1 LPHPLSIGS
10 GGSARDVVGER
21 RRSVSGEDMGG
32 AEQGVARSAPWCSRL
47 GARWVPG
54 LGEQVEVR
62 ARQWLPGGGH
72 GSSGSGEQAARLGQ
86 HVGV

>member
-1 LPHPLSIGS
+1 VDQWWHGR
-10 GGSARDVVGER
+10 G
-21 RRSVSGEDMGG
+21 RSVSGEDRSG
-32 AEQGVARSAPWCSRL
+32 AEQGVARLAPRCPRE

-62 ARQWLPGGGH
+62 ARQWLPGGGR

-86 HVGV
+86 HAGV